1 MRIIQIDRQRGW
13 SGQAQQVFL
22 TARSLHERGHK
33 VLVVCRPASKTGEY
47 AVEEGIEV
55 LYLPIK
61 GGVGFFVSA
70 VKLISFL
77 WRNHY
82 DIIHCHG
89 GRDHLLAVM
98 ARLLSP
104 GIKVVRTK
112 HNVKPVKGGFGALL
126 QYDWLTHRLTGVSK
140 AACEYLKLAGVPS
153 SKIQRV
159 YSAYDA
165 TFVKKQEPD
174 PEALQSLGIGRNDL
188 VIGTM
193 GRLDS
198 KSKGIVDLLHA
209 APIILEKLPHACF
222 LLVGYAVPSI
232 INLAE
237 SLGLRKKIIF
247 AGFRTDIPQILACM
261 DIYVQPSVKEALCSA
276 IIQAMAMG
284 KPVVATRVGGIPEL
298 VVDGQTGLLC
308 EAENPE
314 NLAQNILKLANQ
326 PELRHQMGL
335 RGLERAIKH
344 FSLDHMTDEIENVY
358 RSLITSKKGGM
369 I

>member
-1 MRIIQIDRQRGW
+1 
-13 SGQAQQVFL
+13 
-22 TARSLHERGHK
+22 
-33 VLVVCRPASKTGEY
+33 VCRPASKIGKY
-47 AVEEGIEV
+47 AAEEGIEV
-55 LYLPIK
+55 LYLPIH
-61 GGVGFFVSA
+61 GGVGFFFSA

-112 HNVKPVKGGFGALL
+112 HNLNPVKGGFGALL
-126 QYDWLTHRLTGVSK
+126 QYNWLTHRLTGVSQ
-140 AACEYLKLAGVPS
+140 AACEYLQLAGVPS

-165 TFVKKQEPD
+165 TVVKKQEPD
-174 PEALQSLGIGRNDL
+174 PETLKGLGIGRNDL

-193 GRLDS
+193 GRLSS
-198 KSKGIVDLLHA
+198 KSKGTVDLLHA
-209 APIILEKLPHACF
+209 APIILEKLPHARF
-222 LLVGYAVPSI
+222 LLVGKIVPRIIKLSESI
-232 INLAE
+232 
-237 SLGLRKKIIF
+237 GLRNKIIF
-247 AGFRTDIPQILACM
+247 AGFRTDVPQVLACM

-276 IIQAMAMG
+276 IVQAMAMG

-314 NLAQNILKLANQ
+314 NLAQNIIKLANQ

-335 RGLERAIKH
+335 RGRERAIKH
-344 FSLDHMTDEIENVY
+344 FSLDHMIDKIENIY
-358 RSLITSKKGGM
+358 RNVIQK
-369 I
+369 

>member
-112 HNVKPVKGGFGALL
+112 HNVNPVKGGFGALL

-209 APIILEKLPHACF
+209 APIILEKLPHARF

-358 RSLITSKKGGM
+358 RNVIQK
-369 I
+369 

>member
-112 HNVKPVKGGFGALL
+112 HNVNPVKGGFGALL

-209 APIILEKLPHACF
+209 APIILEKLPHARF

-358 RSLITSKKGGM
+358 RNVIQIIVS
-369 I
+369 

>member
-112 HNVKPVKGGFGALL
+112 HNVNPVKGGFGALL

-159 YSAYDA
+159 YSAYDE

-209 APIILEKLPHACF
+209 APIILEKLPHARF

-358 RSLITSKKGGM
+358 RNVI
-369 I
+369 

>member
-1 MRIIQIDRQRGW
+1 MRIIQIEKQRGW
-13 SGQAQQVFL
+13 SGQAQQAFL

-33 VLVVCRPASKTGEY
+33 VLVVCRPISNIGKY
-47 AVEEGIEV
+47 AAEEGIEV
-55 LYLPIK
+55 LYLPMK
-61 GGVGFFVSA
+61 RGGFYPSA

-89 GRDHLLAVM
+89 GRDHLLAVI

-112 HNVKPVKGGFGALL
+112 HNVNPVRGGFGALL
-126 QYDWLTHRLTGVSK
+126 QYNWLTHGLIGVSH
-140 AACEYLKLAGVPS
+140 AACEYLQLAGVPS

-174 PEALQSLGIGRNDL
+174 PEILKSLGIGRNDL

-193 GRLDS
+193 GRLYS
-198 KSKGIVDLLHA
+198 KSKGTVDLLHA
-209 APIILEKLPHACF
+209 VPIILEKLPHARF
-222 LLVGYAVPSI
+222 LLVGKTVPSI
-232 INLAE
+232 IKLSE
-237 SLGLRKKIIF
+237 SIGLRNKIIF
-247 AGFRTDIPQILACM
+247 TGFRTDVPQMLACM
-261 DIYVQPSVKEALCSA
+261 DIYVQPSIREALCSA

-308 EAENPE
+308 EAGNPE
-314 NLAQNILKLANQ
+314 NLAQNIIKLANQ
-326 PELRHQMGL
+326 PELRHQMGI
-335 RGLERAIKH
+335 RGQERAVKD
-344 FSLDHMTDEIENVY
+344 FSLDHMIDDIENVY
-358 RSLITSKKGGM
+358 RNVIQK
-369 I
+369 

>member
-47 AVEEGIEV
+47 AAEEGIEV

-61 GGVGFFVSA
+61 GGVGFFFSA

-112 HNVKPVKGGFGALL
+112 HNLNPVKGGFGALL
-126 QYDWLTHRLTGVSK
+126 QYNWLTHRLTGVSQ
-140 AACEYLKLAGVPS
+140 AACEYLQLAGVPS

-165 TFVKKQEPD
+165 TVVKKQEPD
-174 PEALQSLGIGRNDL
+174 PETLKGLGIGRNDL

-193 GRLDS
+193 GRLSS
-198 KSKGIVDLLHA
+198 KSKGTVDLLHA
-209 APIILEKLPHACF
+209 APIILEKLPHARF
-222 LLVGYAVPSI
+222 LLVGKIVPRIIKLSESI
-232 INLAE
+232 
-237 SLGLRKKIIF
+237 GLQNKIIF
-247 AGFRTDIPQILACM
+247 AGFRTDVPQVLACM

-276 IIQAMAMG
+276 IVQAMAMG

-314 NLAQNILKLANQ
+314 NLAQNIIKLANQ

-335 RGLERAIKH
+335 RGRERAIKH
-344 FSLDHMTDEIENVY
+344 FSLDHMIDKIENIY
-358 RSLITSKKGGM
+358 RNVIQK
-369 I
+369 

>member
-112 HNVKPVKGGFGALL
+112 HNVNPVKGGFGALL

-209 APIILEKLPHACF
+209 APIILEKLPHARF